1 MTEIIRNYGRT
12 MLAMVVAGALLT
24 LFFCLSFAGEK
35 GLPRTLGKQMKE
47 KMGQETYGMT
57 TSNQAIRRA
66 KEDPVPTATT
76 QTLLVGKSYQA
87 KDMILARDARGEEA
101 SFSILWIEDTDSR
114 EVVKAQEDAAG
125 EENYCFE
132 RSGIYRAKVM
142 LWDAQ
147 GSSQN
152 GWIYLRVEEGEQG

>member
-1 MTEIIRNYGRT
+1 
-12 MLAMVVAGALLT
+12 
-24 LFFCLSFAGEK
+24 
-35 GLPRTLGKQMKE
+35 
-47 KMGQETYGMT
+47 MT
-57 TSNQAIRRA
+57 TSDQAIRRA
-66 KEDPVPTATT
+66 KEDSVPTATT
-76 QTLLVGKSYQA
+76 QTLLVGQSYQA

-101 SFSILWIEDTDSR
+101 SCSILWIEDTDSR

-147 GSSQN
+147 GASQN

>member
-1 MTEIIRNYGRT
+1 
-12 MLAMVVAGALLT
+12 MVVAGALLT

-47 KMGQETYGMT
+47 KM
-57 TSNQAIRRA
+57 A
-66 KEDPVPTATT
+66 KEDSVPTATT

-147 GSSQN
+147 GASQN

>member
-35 GLPRTLGKQMKE
+35 GLPRILGQQMKE

-57 TSNQAIRRA
+57 TSDQAIRRA
-66 KEDPVPTATT
+66 KEDSVPTATT

-147 GSSQN
+147 GASQN

>member
-1 MTEIIRNYGRT
+1 MP
-12 MLAMVVAGALLT
+12 
-24 LFFCLSFAGEK
+24 GE
-35 GLPRTLGKQMKE
+35 R
-47 KMGQETYGMT
+47 
-57 TSNQAIRRA
+57 
-66 KEDPVPTATT
+66 
-76 QTLLVGKSYQA
+76 
-87 KDMILARDARGEEA
+87 EA

-147 GSSQN
+147 GASQN

>member
-1 MTEIIRNYGRT
+1 
-12 MLAMVVAGALLT
+12 MVVAGALLT

-35 GLPRTLGKQMKE
+35 GLSRTLGKQMKE
-47 KMGQETYGMT
+47 QMGQETYGMT
-57 TSNQAIRRA
+57 ISNQAIRRA

-76 QTLLVGKSYQA
+76 QTLLVGHSYQA
-87 KDMILARDARGEEA
+87 KDMIIARDAKGEEV

-142 LWDAQ
+142 LWAAQ
-147 GSSQN
+147 GASQN
-152 GWIYLRVEEGEQG
+152 GWIYLRVEEGE

>member
-1 MTEIIRNYGRT
+1 
-12 MLAMVVAGALLT
+12 
-24 LFFCLSFAGEK
+24 
-35 GLPRTLGKQMKE
+35 
-47 KMGQETYGMT
+47 
-57 TSNQAIRRA
+57 
-66 KEDPVPTATT
+66 
-76 QTLLVGKSYQA
+76 
-87 KDMILARDARGEEA
+87 MILARDARGEEA
-101 SFSILWIEDTDSR
+101 SCSILWIEDTDSR

-147 GSSQN
+147 GASQN

>member
-1 MTEIIRNYGRT
+1 
-12 MLAMVVAGALLT
+12 
-24 LFFCLSFAGEK
+24 
-35 GLPRTLGKQMKE
+35 
-47 KMGQETYGMT
+47 MT

-76 QTLLVGKSYQA
+76 QTLLVGQSYQA

-147 GSSQN
+147 GASQN